1 MVAEDND
8 PTEPEPVRLTA
19 QPLVAQAMIS
29 RATLTVIPA
38 DGVEVEPSTA
48 PKYLRLITADY
59 VCYTSVFLVVNG
71 QRYEITV
78 DTLPDEGETTVADSQ

>member
-1 MVAEDND
+1 MVA
-8 PTEPEPVRLTA
+8 
-19 QPLVAQAMIS
+19 
-29 RATLTVIPA
+29 
-38 DGVEVEPSTA
+38 EVEPSTA